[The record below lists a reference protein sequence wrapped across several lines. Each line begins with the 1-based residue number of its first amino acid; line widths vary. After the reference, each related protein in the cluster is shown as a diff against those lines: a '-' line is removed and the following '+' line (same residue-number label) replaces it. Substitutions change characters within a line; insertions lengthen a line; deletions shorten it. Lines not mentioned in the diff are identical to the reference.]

1 MGQLGLDV
9 NTIQT
14 IIEKGEVVQQ
24 GARKTTSNG
33 TGGRRLLTTL
43 ELESQSILKKL
54 EGVHVRYNPDNN
66 LIIDIYK
73 H

>member
-1 MGQLGLDV
+1 MVQLGLDV

-43 ELESQSILKKL
+43 EL
-54 EGVHVRYNPDNN
+54 
-66 LIIDIYK
+66 
-73 H
+73 